1 MKCEL
6 CGKRESVVHVQ
17 QAIGNESLDIHLCEV
32 CAHEKGISRQSDK
45 VDLSLTQLLTGLLD
59 LKHDDEG
66 GEEVGECPTC
76 GMTISEFKKDGR
88 LGCPDCYASF
98 ATHIRGVHKRLSG
111 ATRHRGKL
119 PQSLLSFKELLV
131 DKERLK
137 TQLNDAVSQE
147 DYETAAVIRDQIR
160 ALESGGGS

>member
-32 CAHEKGISRQSDK
+32 CAHEKGISRRSDK
-45 VDLSLTQLLTGLLD
+45 VDLSFTQLLTGLLD
-59 LKHDDEG
+59 LKRDDTQA
-66 GEEVGECPTC
+66 EETAECPTC
-76 GMTISEFKKDGR
+76 GMKIAEFKKDGR
-88 LGCPDCYASF
+88 LGCPDCYVSF
-98 ATHIRGVHKRLSG
+98 ASHIRGVHKRLSG

-119 PQSLLSFKELLV
+119 PQKLVSFKELLL

-137 TQLNDAVSQE
+137 TQLTDAVGQE
-147 DYETAAVIRDQIR
+147 DYETAALIRDQIR
-160 ALESGGGS
+160 ALESGTGS

>member
-6 CGKRESVVHVQ
+6 CGKREAVIHVQ

-32 CAHEKGISRQSDK
+32 CAHEKGISERSDK
-45 VDLSLTQLLTGLLD
+45 IDLSLTQLLTGLLD
-59 LKHDDEG
+59 LKRE
-66 GEEVGECPTC
+66 GEEGEESGECPTC
-76 GMTISEFKKDGR
+76 GMIVSEFKKDGR

-98 ATHIRGVHKRLSG
+98 ASHIRRVHKRLSG
-111 ATRHRGKL
+111 AIRHRGKL
-119 PQSLLSFKELLV
+119 PQSLLSYKELLM

-137 TQLNDAVSQE
+137 TQLHDAVSQE

-160 ALESGGGS
+160 EIENGGGS